1 MDFLKKSISTI
12 DNAIEINKLKSDR
25 EDLTN
30 KILHLC
36 TFETPTCRRFMS
48 AKVGSICAFYTF
60 EQLKRHTCRS
70 SSKETLPIYELTGT
84 QSVPI

>member
-1 MDFLKKSISTI
+1 MDFLKTSISTI
-12 DNAIEINKLKSDR
+12 DTAIEINKLKSDR

-48 AKVGSICAFYTF
+48 AKVGSICAFQMRKCVKISANYSPKTESAF
-60 EQLKRHTCRS
+60 
-70 SSKETLPIYELTGT
+70 
-84 QSVPI
+84 